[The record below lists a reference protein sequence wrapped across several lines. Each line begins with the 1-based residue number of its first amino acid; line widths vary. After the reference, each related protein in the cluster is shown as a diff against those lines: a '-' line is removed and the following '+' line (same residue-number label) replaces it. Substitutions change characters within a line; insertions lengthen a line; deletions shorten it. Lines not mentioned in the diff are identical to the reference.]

1 VFLYFN
7 FVKICLPK
15 SKWCQEKQGKNYS
28 NTPKPQRAHNV
39 LNLSDEV
46 KILDF
51 LKGGLSLMEDRWG
64 YGNNESSICIF
75 KIQNMKCGL
84 ALIRS
89 SNVYNSNF

>member
-1 VFLYFN
+1 
-7 FVKICLPK
+7 
-15 SKWCQEKQGKNYS
+15 
-28 NTPKPQRAHNV
+28 
-39 LNLSDEV
+39 
-46 KILDF
+46 
-51 LKGGLSLMEDRWG
+51 LMEDRWG